1 MSACLVQPLEN
12 WRRSGRPRLKPPAEP
27 LKQTPTPSSHV
38 TRLLDGWRRGEA
50 NAADELFA
58 LVYDDL
64 RALARRQL
72 ARLRPGQSLAP
83 TALVHEAY
91 LKFAERSAPAV
102 VDRQHFLAIAAR
114 AMRFIVIDHIRRR
127 QARKRDGAGGQDARS
142 TEAAARTELTSIDL
156 VAMNEALEEL
166 QALDAR
172 QAQVVEMRFFGGLE
186 LKEIATLLDTSERT
200 IKRDWQRAR
209 AFLYASL
216 R

>member
-1 MSACLVQPLEN
+1 MTDAFLMRRVQPLEN
-12 WRRSGRPRLKPPAEP
+12 WRRLGRQRLKAPAEP
-27 LKQTPTPSSHV
+27 LKQTPTPPIHV
-38 TRLLDGWRRGEA
+38 TRLLDAWRRGEA

-127 QARKRDGAGGQDARS
+127 QAQKRDDGGGDAPPV
-142 TEAAARTELTSIDL
+142 EAAAGMELTPID
-156 VAMNEALEEL
+156 VIAMNDALE
-166 QALDAR
+166 
-172 QAQVVEMRFFGGLE
+172 
-186 LKEIATLLDTSERT
+186 
-200 IKRDWQRAR
+200 
-209 AFLYASL
+209 
-216 R
+216 

>member
-1 MSACLVQPLEN
+1 
-12 WRRSGRPRLKPPAEP
+12 
-27 LKQTPTPSSHV
+27 LKQTQTHSV
-38 TRLLDGWRRGEA
+38 GITRLLDAWRLGDA

-72 ARLRPGQSLAP
+72 ARLRPGQTLAP

-102 VDRQHFLAIAAR
+102 VDRQHFLAVAAR
-114 AMRFIVIDHIRRR
+114 AMRLLVIDHIRRR
-127 QARKRDGAGGQDARS
+127 QAQKRDDGGGEARA
-142 TEAAARTELTSIDL
+142 TAAAARTELTPIDL
-156 VAMNEALEEL
+156 MAMNDALEEL
-166 QALDAR
+166 ETLDAR
-172 QAQVVEMRFFGGLE
+172 QAKVVELRFFGGLE
-186 LKEIATLLDTSERT
+186 LKEIAAILDTSERT
-200 IKRDWQRAR
+200 VKRDWQRAR